1 MATVR
6 ELRYQALQKR
16 LRQLGRVAVAFSGG
30 VDSTF
35 LLKAAHDVLGDN
47 AIAITADSAAVPRQE
62 LEQAAT
68 FCRQEGIRQLIY
80 QADLLDT
87 PAFRD
92 NPPDRC
98 YHCKKTLFTGM
109 RALAEAEGF
118 PILAEGSNVDDTG
131 DYRPGMAAI
140 RELGIESPLLDA
152 DLTKDNIRFLS
163 YRLRLPTWNRP
174 SAACLA
180 SRICYGEP
188 VTAEKLTLVEQA
200 ETFLAGLGLGQL
212 RVRLHGTL
220 ARIEVLPEQFSL
232 VLEHHQEIT
241 STLQKLG
248 CSYVTLDLTGYRTGS
263 LNETLPHAGPAEKG

>member
-6 ELRYQALQKR
+6 EIRYQAL
-16 LRQLGRVAVAFSGG
+16 LRQLHQLGRVAVAFSGG

-35 LLKAAHDVLGDN
+35 LLKAAHDVLGEN
-47 AIAITADSAAVPRQE
+47 AVAITADSAVVPRRE
-62 LEQAAT
+62 LEQAAA
-68 FCRQEGIRQLIY
+68 FCRREGIRQLIY

-87 PAFRD
+87 PAFQD
-92 NPPDRC
+92 NPSDRC

-109 RALAEAEGF
+109 RTLAETEGF
-118 PILAEGSNVDDTG
+118 PTLVEGSNMDDTE
-131 DYRPGMAAI
+131 DYRPGLAAI
-140 RELGIESPLLDA
+140 RELGIQSPLLDA
-152 DLTKDNIRFLS
+152 GLTKDNIRFLS
-163 YRLRLPTWNRP
+163 RRLGLPTWDRP

-188 VTAEKLTLVEQA
+188 VTAEKLVLVERA

-220 ARIEVLPEQFSL
+220 ARIEVLSEQFPL
-232 VLEHHQEIT
+232 VLEYHEEIT

-263 LNETLPHAGPAEKG
+263 LNEILPGGGPTEKG